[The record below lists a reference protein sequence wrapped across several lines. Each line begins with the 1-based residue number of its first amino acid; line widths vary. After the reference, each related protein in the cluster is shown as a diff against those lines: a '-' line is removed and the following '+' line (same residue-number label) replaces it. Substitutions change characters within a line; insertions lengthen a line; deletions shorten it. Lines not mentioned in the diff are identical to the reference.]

1 MSKIVFMKS
10 LINYLSVLLF
20 IAFTS
25 ASTNLNAQN
34 KVVREIA
41 PFDQVKISDDLKV
54 VFIKADKERITI
66 VANGIG
72 YDKIVTK
79 SSGRQLKI
87 GVKTGIY
94 KNSDVHIEVEYV
106 KVRSIEASN
115 KADVK
120 FQEVLTGDELK
131 LKANGSAVIH
141 VEVDVSAVKASLSN
155 GGRIEI
161 SGRADLQEVDANL
174 GSKYNAYE
182 FETEN
187 GYIKSNTNSNVVV
200 WVKNRLEAS
209 SGSKAILKY
218 KGKPTEVKS
227 STSLGGKISG
237 DL

>member
-1 MSKIVFMKS
+1 MKTS
-10 LINYLSVLLF
+10 ITYLSALALVAIF
-20 IAFTS
+20 IAS
-25 ASTNLNAQN
+25 INLNAQN
-34 KVVREIA
+34 KVVREVA

-79 SSGRQLKI
+79 SSGRQLKVS
-87 GVKTGIY
+87 VKTGIY
-94 KNSDVHIEVEYV
+94 KNSDVKIEIEYV
-106 KVRSIEASN
+106 KLRSIEASN
-115 KADVK
+115 KADVII
-120 FQEVLTGDELK
+120 QEVLTGDELK
-131 LKANGSAVIH
+131 LKSTGSAVIH

-161 SGRADLQEVDANL
+161 SGKADLQEVDANL

-187 GYIKSNTNSNVVV
+187 GYVKSNTNSDVVV

-209 SGSKAILKY
+209 AGSKAILKY
-218 KGKPTEVKS
+218 KGKPVEVKS